1 MSRRKPDAGGIWVGV
16 VRLEIVVPGARTL
29 KDRRQGVLSVRD
41 RLRHRLEVTVNEVES
56 TDDPERQPIVCTTAG
71 NDQRSIRTILD
82 RAVAT
87 VREHP
92 AVVLGR
98 VDLEVFRWHAPEQD
112 WAARMMDELGSPS
125 SPSPSSAPPSTDEN
139 DDG

>member
-1 MSRRKPDAGGIWVGV
+1 MRRKRASTSGIWVGV
-16 VRLEIVVPGARTL
+16 LRMELVVPGASTL

-41 RLRHRLEVTVNEVES
+41 RLRRRLEITVNEVET
-56 TDDPERQPIVCTTAG
+56 TDDPQRQPIVCTTAG

-92 AVVLGR
+92 AVELGR
-98 VDLEVFRWHAPEQD
+98 VDLDVFRWQASEQD
-112 WAARMMDELGSPS
+112 WAARMMEEVGSDRDP
-125 SPSPSSAPPSTDEN
+125 APEGAKES